1 MTSPAIKADEKALKA
16 VRQTST
22 VSSNQQSDET
32 TSMLPSSNTTQFHTS
47 GFVSWLKVFRFC
59 DLLMRQGC

>member
-1 MTSPAIKADEKALKA
+1 MTSPAIKADEKAQKA
-16 VRQTST
+16 ARQT
-22 VSSNQQSDET
+22 VSSNQQSSEP
-32 TSMLPSSNTTQFHTS
+32 TSMLPSSNTTQYHTS

>member
-16 VRQTST
+16 AA
-22 VSSNQQSDET
+22 SSNKQSNEA

>member
-16 VRQTST
+16 SRQTI
-22 VSSNQQSDET
+22 SSNHPSEA
-32 TSMLPSSNTTQFHTS
+32 TSMLPPSNTTQFHTS

>member
-16 VRQTST
+16 AKSQT
-22 VSSNQQSDET
+22 VSSNQQSTEG
-32 TSMLPSSNTTQFHTS
+32 TSMLPSSNTTQFHSS

>member
-1 MTSPAIKADEKALKA
+1 MTSPAIKADDKALKA
-16 VRQTST
+16 ARQP
-22 VSSNQQSDET
+22 VSSNQQSNEA
-32 TSMLPSSNTTQFHTS
+32 TSMLPSSNTQFHTS

>member
-1 MTSPAIKADEKALKA
+1 MTSPAMKKADEKALKA
-16 VRQTST
+16 AGQT
-22 VSSNQQSDET
+22 VSSNQQSTEAT
-32 TSMLPSSNTTQFHTS
+32 SSMLPSSNTTQFHTN

>member
-16 VRQTST
+16 VRKSD
-22 VSSNQQSDET
+22 SSNQQSNEA
-32 TSMLPSSNTTQFHTS
+32 TSMLPSSNTTQFHTN

>member
-16 VRQTST
+16 TRITST
-22 VSSNQQSDET
+22 ASSNQSNEA

>member
-1 MTSPAIKADEKALKA
+1 MTSPAIKADEKASKA
-16 VRQTST
+16 ARQIST
-22 VSSNQQSDET
+22 TSSNQPNEA
-32 TSMLPSSNTTQFHTS
+32 TSMLPSSNTTQFRTS